1 MQRRARFVLAVAEV
15 LQVNAVLGT
24 PHPIPFCPRESFSQ
38 RVWVWGLGCVGRKA
52 QLFLTVDH

>member
-1 MQRRARFVLAVAEV
+1 MLPVAEV